1 MLKNLKE
8 KTIKEDNLENSTE
21 NKGKNSKSL
30 NKYIKLIILWGVV
43 IVLGITNYSVEK
55 RTKTIKTVFT
65 RNDEV
70 PKETNDK
77 IYIFYPQDEK
87 ITNMELI
94 IPKLNSKDELINKT
108 IIEITKKLE
117 EGNFIPLIESREIS
131 YYISNDK
138 IYLDLPEKI
147 FNNVTNAKAEL
158 LIIYS
163 FVNSLTNIDGIENVR
178 ILINNA
184 DLEKVKYA
192 NLLKDYKYTK
202 NI

>member
-8 KTIKEDNLENSTE
+8 KTIKEDNLENLSE
-21 NKGKNSKSL
+21 NKEKNSKSTKRYL
-30 NKYIKLIILWGVV
+30 KLIILWGIV

-65 RNDEV
+65 RSDET
-70 PKETNDK
+70 PKEVNDK
-77 IYIFYPQDEK
+77 IYIFYPQDNK
-87 ITNMELI
+87 IINMEVI

-117 EGNFIPLIESREIS
+117 ENNFIPFIESSEIS
-131 YYISNDK
+131 YYISSDK

-147 FNNVTNAKAEL
+147 FNNVTNAKTEL

>member
-30 NKYIKLIILWGVV
+30 NKYLKLIILWGVV

-65 RNDEV
+65 RSDEV

-117 EGNFIPLIESREIS
+117 ENNLIPLIESREIS

>member
-30 NKYIKLIILWGVV
+30 NKYLKLIILWGVV

-65 RNDEV
+65 RSDEV

-147 FNNVTNAKAEL
+147 FNNVTDAKGEL

>member
-21 NKGKNSKSL
+21 NKGKNSKNL

-43 IVLGITNYSVEK
+43 IVLGITNYNVEK

-65 RNDEV
+65 RNDEA
-70 PKETNDK
+70 PKEVNDK
-77 IYIFYPQDEK
+77 IYIFYPQNDK

-117 EGNFIPLIESREIS
+117 ENNLIPLIESREIS

-163 FVNSLTNIDGIENVR
+163 FVNSLTNIEGIENVR